1 VRTPSALT
9 LVVLPD
15 DPAATAEVTH
25 AAVRAVAGHGPGRVL
40 GRVVVVTRHPGGAA
54 CTNASITVRS
64 VERAG
69 CPPADVDQVSL
80 EVHGHAGDD
89 LGDVVAPWVLAG
101 RPLAVWVPRRPP
113 QPGEPLVAEAARSVE
128 AALTTPPGHD
138 ATWERALADSRRL
151 LAGR

>member
-25 AAVRAVAGHGPGRVL
+25 AAVQAVTGHGPGLVL
-40 GRVVVVTRHPGGAA
+40 GRVVVVTSRPGGAA

-69 CPPADVDQVSL
+69 GPPVDVDQVSL

-101 RPLAVWVPRRPP
+101 RPLAVWVPQRLPHP
-113 QPGEPLVAEAARSVE
+113 AEPLVAEAARAVE
-128 AALTTPPGHD
+128 AALRSPPGHD
-138 ATWERALADSRRL
+138 AAWERALADARRL
-151 LAGR
+151 PAGR